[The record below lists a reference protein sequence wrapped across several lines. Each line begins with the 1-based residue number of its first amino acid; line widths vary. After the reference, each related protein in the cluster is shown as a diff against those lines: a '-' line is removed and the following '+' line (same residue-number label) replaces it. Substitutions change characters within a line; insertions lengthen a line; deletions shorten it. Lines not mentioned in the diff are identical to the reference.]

1 MDALRPFDVA
11 IAGGGPAGTSAAI
24 HLAAS
29 GARVLLIEQKKFPRA
44 KLCGEFISP
53 ECLRHFERL
62 GVADQMLSTGGANL
76 TCTVFYSHKNRS
88 LIVPSEWFGSSSS
101 ALGLSRAE
109 MDQKLLDR
117 AKVCGVTVV
126 EDAHVS
132 DLIFNRAVVQGIRVR
147 VGNELRNYEALM
159 CIDATGRTRA
169 LARKLKAGRNAHN
182 GGRRPSLIAF
192 KAHFKDAQPAEGAC
206 EIYSY
211 PGGYGGLDQVEGGLS
226 NLCFIVS
233 AKEVRRVGSDP
244 DLVLRK
250 LVFQNP
256 RAAYTLARAR
266 RCTEWLS
273 VSIERFGRHKL
284 VPANGLLAVGDAAA
298 FIDPFTGSGILMA
311 LESGEVAARTI
322 LDHLEKLREGA
333 SFTALARDYRQNYG
347 QSFNSRLRACSLL
360 RRVAFIPWLAEAAI
374 LCFGASTRL
383 RHKVASATR
392 PSYEARRASV
402 DKFVQSE

>member
-1 MDALRPFDVA
+1 MTNTECRFDVA

-24 HLAAS
+24 HLATS

-62 GVADQMLSTGGANL
+62 EVADQMLRTDGASL
-76 TCTVFYSHKNRS
+76 TRTVFYSHKGHS
-88 LIVPSEWFGSSSS
+88 LNVPSEWFGSNSS

-109 MDQKLLDR
+109 MDQRLLDR
-117 AKVCGVTVV
+117 ARNCGVTVL
-126 EDAHVS
+126 EDAHAS
-132 DLIFNRAVVQGIRVR
+132 DLILNRTVVQGIRVR
-147 VGNELRNYEALM
+147 LGNDLRDYQALM

-169 LARKLKAGRNAHN
+169 LARKLKSDRSSHN
-182 GGRRPSLIAF
+182 GGRRPHLIAF

-211 PGGYGGLDQVEGGLS
+211 PGGYGGLDRVEGGLS

-244 DLVLRK
+244 DLVLRE
-250 LVFQNP
+250 LVFKNR
-256 RAAYTLARAR
+256 RAAHTFARAH

-284 VPANGLLAVGDAAA
+284 VPADGLLAIGDAAA

-311 LESGEVAARTI
+311 LESGEVVAQAI
-322 LDHLEKLREGA
+322 LTHLEKLRDGA
-333 SFTALARDYRQNYG
+333 SFAALARDYQQRYSQT
-347 QSFNSRLRACSLL
+347 FNARLRACSLL
-360 RRVAFIPWLAEAAI
+360 RRVAFVPWLAEAAI
-374 LCFGASTRL
+374 LCFGASTSL

-392 PSYEARRASV
+392 PSYEREEPA
-402 DKFVQSE
+402 

>member
-1 MDALRPFDVA
+1 MDTTRVFDVA

-24 HLAAS
+24 HLATP

-62 GVADQMLSTGGANL
+62 GVANQMLATGGATL
-76 TCTVFYSHKNRS
+76 TRTVFYSHAGRS
-88 LIVPSEWFGSSSS
+88 LSVPSEWFGSNSG

-117 AKVCGVTVV
+117 ARSCGVAVL
-126 EDAHVS
+126 EDAHAS
-132 DLIFNRAVVQGIRVR
+132 DLIVDRSGVRGIRVR
-147 VGNELRNYEALM
+147 LNNELHEYQSLV

-169 LARKLKAGRNAHN
+169 LARKLKTDRNAHN
-182 GGRRPSLIAF
+182 GGTRPRLIAF
-192 KAHFKDAQPAEGAC
+192 KAHFKDARPADGAC

-211 PGGYGGLDQVEGGLS
+211 PGGYGGLDEIEGGLS

-233 AKEVRRVGSDP
+233 AREVRNAGSDP
-244 DLVLRK
+244 DLVFRK
-250 LVFQNP
+250 LVFKNP
-256 RAAYTLARAR
+256 RAAYTLAHAH

-284 VPANGLLAVGDAAA
+284 VPAGGLLAIGDAAA

-311 LESGEVAARTI
+311 LESGEVAAQAI
-322 LDHLEKLREGA
+322 LDHLEKLRDGA
-333 SFTALARDYRQNYG
+333 SFSTLAQDYRQRYS
-347 QSFNSRLRACSLL
+347 QRFNSRLRACSLL
-360 RRVAFIPWLAEAAI
+360 RRVAFVPWLAEAAI
-374 LCFGASTRL
+374 VCFGASTRL
-383 RHKVASATR
+383 RHTVASATR
-392 PSYEARRASV
+392 PSYQREPV
-402 DKFVQSE
+402 